1 MTNCTSL
8 SGVRDKRAALAD
20 DRVDLVVHPLTLAN
34 SFEDPV
40 RDATGRPG

>member
-1 MTNCTSL
+1 L

-20 DRVDLVVHPLTLAN
+20 DRVDLVVHPRLTLAN

-40 RDATGRPG
+40 RNATGRLG